1 MGIDLDAIR
10 QLRLHCRQTIT
21 PRDAILYALGIGLG
35 ADPTDERQLRFVY
48 EDGLLALPSQAI
60 TFTYPA
66 LLAAF
71 GAAGITMH
79 RVLHG
84 EQEFELARP
93 LPTGAEL
100 EGETRVIELADKGP
114 GRGLLI
120 YYRTEI
126 RDALSGGPVATL
138 TSSSFCIDEGGAC
151 GEALAP
157 AAPPIA
163 RHVLPH
169 RAPDDVCELATLP
182 QAALIYRL
190 SGDYNPMHALPSV
203 ARAAGHARPILHG
216 RCTFGVAG
224 HAILRRICHYDPA
237 RIRSMTA
244 RFTAPVFPG
253 ETLRTE
259 LWRAPGGVLFRT
271 RIVERDVVALDN
283 GFAAITDDRRRV
295 E

>member
-1 MGIDLDAIR
+1 MAMNLDAIR
-10 QLRLHCRQTIT
+10 HLRLSCRQTIA

-48 EDGLLALPSQAI
+48 EDGILALPTQAI

-66 LLAAF
+66 LLAAY
-71 GAAGITMH
+71 GDAGITMH

-84 EQEFELARP
+84 EQQFVLERP
-93 LPTGAEL
+93 LPTSAEL
-100 EGETRVIELADKGP
+100 EGETRMIGLVDKGP

-126 RDALSGGPVATL
+126 RNLAGNELVATL
-138 TSSSFCIDEGGAC
+138 TSSSFCVDEGGAC
-151 GEALAP
+151 GTAAAP
-157 AAPPIA
+157 AQPPIA
-163 RHVLPH
+163 RHVLPD
-169 RAPDDVCELATLP
+169 RAPDEVCELATLP

-224 HAILRRICHYDPA
+224 HAVLRSVCDYEPA

-244 RFTAPVFPG
+244 RFTTPVFPG

-259 LWRAPGGVLFRT
+259 LWHAPGGVLFRT
-271 RIVERDVVALDN
+271 RIKERDRVALDN
-283 GFAAITDDRRRV
+283 GFAALGDAP
-295 E
+295 